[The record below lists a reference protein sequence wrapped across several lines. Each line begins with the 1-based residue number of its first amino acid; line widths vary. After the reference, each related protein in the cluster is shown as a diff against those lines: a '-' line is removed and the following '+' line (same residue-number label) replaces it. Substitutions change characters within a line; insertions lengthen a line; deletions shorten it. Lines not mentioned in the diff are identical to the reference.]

1 MSRYLSIDVG
11 IKNLAYCIC
20 TNNREICEWNVI
32 SLAKAKD
39 TKDTKDTLKPS
50 LIELGKQIKHH
61 FDELNLS
68 KKADI
73 VLIENQVAPIASNMK
88 SLQCMIA
95 QYFIMNDVPNIH
107 FVSASM
113 KLKGIA
119 KKGTTYKERKA
130 LGVMTTIENVK
141 KYEIDAPKWL
151 EFVQTH
157 KKKDDLCDAYMQCIA
172 FISADN

>member
-20 TNNREICEWNVI
+20 TNKREICEWNVI
-32 SLAKAKD
+32 SLTNVK
-39 TKDTKDTLKPS
+39 KPT
-50 LIELGKQIKHH
+50 LIELGKQVKHY
-61 FDELNLS
+61 FDELNLA

-73 VLIENQVAPIASNMK
+73 ILIENQVAPIASNMK

-130 LGVMTTIENVK
+130 LGVMATIENVK
-141 KYEIDAPKWL
+141 KYEIDASKWL

-157 KKKDDLCDAYMQCIA
+157 KKKDDICDAYMQCIA

>member
-20 TNNREICEWNVI
+20 TNNLEICEWNVI
-32 SLAKAKD
+32 SLANVK
-39 TKDTKDTLKPS
+39 KPT
-50 LIELGKQIKHH
+50 LIELGKQVKHY
-61 FDELNLS
+61 FDELNLA

-73 VLIENQVAPIASNMK
+73 ILIENQVAPIASNMK

-130 LGVMTTIENVK
+130 LGVMATIENVK
-141 KYEIDAPKWL
+141 KYEIDASKWL

>member
-32 SLAKAKD
+32 SLANVKNAKP
-39 TKDTKDTLKPS
+39 T
-50 LIELGKQIKHH
+50 LIELGKQIKHY
-61 FDELNLS
+61 FDELNLA

-73 VLIENQVAPIASNMK
+73 ILIENQVAPIASNMK

-119 KKGTTYKERKA
+119 KKGTTYKERKV
-130 LGVMTTIENVK
+130 LGVMATIENVK
-141 KYEIDAPKWL
+141 KYEIDASKWL